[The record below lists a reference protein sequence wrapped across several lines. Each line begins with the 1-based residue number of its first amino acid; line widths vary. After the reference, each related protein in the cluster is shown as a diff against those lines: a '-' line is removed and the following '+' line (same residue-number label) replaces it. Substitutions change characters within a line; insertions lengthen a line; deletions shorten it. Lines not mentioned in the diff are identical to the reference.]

1 MLLVLVHWVGTTRTK
16 KDQQELGSFGPED
29 HHHTRLIVLLVLVS
43 LPAGTSITTTNSGGV
58 YGVVVP

>member
-1 MLLVLVHWVGTTRTK
+1 MLLVLVHWVGNTRTK

-29 HHHTRLIVLLVLVS
+29 HHRLLVLLVLVS

>member
-1 MLLVLVHWVGTTRTK
+1 MLLVLVHWVGTPRTK

-29 HHHTRLIVLLVLVS
+29 HHTRLIVLLVLVS
-43 LPAGTSITTTNSGGV
+43 LPAGTSITTTNSGDV